1 MAARHRDLE
10 VCEWRLISL
19 PVCWSCPTKV
29 EMPIRT
35 EKHGRISPRIAAKS
49 TAEVATDVTDSLMHS
64 RNSWV
69 GLQEVYCQELHPN
82 MRRGLNGPPY
92 EVGAR

>member
-1 MAARHRDLE
+1 
-10 VCEWRLISL
+10 
-19 PVCWSCPTKV
+19 
-29 EMPIRT
+29 MPIRT